1 MKRIVILSTC
11 VLLLIGCSK
20 AKEETSV
27 DTSNGPVVEKQDQRT
42 DSEKVLAMIQACVK
56 NYNEDDLEELRTY
69 YKSNIP
75 NLPLEIDSLPEINS
89 LEDLTELT
97 SEETSNVFYA
107 GMYSINQYKVI
118 FKVYYPSG
126 ADFWPNGEIE
136 FQIDPEN
143 VTVNNPDY
151 ENYRTSL
158 SYLLSEE
165 NNVIGMLYGT
175 NAEIADEPTLDDR
188 YYEVISING
197 TTYTSIQQL
206 KDYAESVFTIDY
218 LEENYYKNA
227 FEGDSPVYKEQDN
240 KLYCLSSDVTPLV
253 SYEYCPEYIIYVKDD
268 NGMVKVNL
276 LTKVMD
282 TILPDIKEITMHET
296 ENGYR
301 LASAG

>member
-1 MKRIVILSTC
+1 MKRIVILSAC
-11 VLLLIGCSK
+11 ALLLVGCSK
-20 AKEETSV
+20 TKEETSV

-56 NYNEDDLEELRTY
+56 NYNEDDLDELRTY

-75 NLPLEIDSLPEINS
+75 NLPLEIDSLPEVNS
-89 LEDLTELT
+89 LDDLTELT

-107 GMYSINQYKVI
+107 GMYSINQYNVI

-143 VTVNNPDY
+143 VTVNNPEY
-151 ENYRTSL
+151 EQYHDSL
-158 SYLLSEE
+158 SYLLAEE

-197 TTYTSIQQL
+197 TTYTSIQEL
-206 KDYAESVFTIDY
+206 KDYAESVFTTDY
-218 LEENYYKNA
+218 LKGNYYKNA

-240 KLYCLSSDVTPLV
+240 KLYCLSSDVTPIL
-253 SYEYCPEYIIYVKDD
+253 SYEYCPDYIIYVKDD
-268 NGMVKVNL
+268 NGTVKVNL
-276 LTKVMD
+276 LTKVVD

>member
-1 MKRIVILSTC
+1 MKRIVILSAC
-11 VLLLIGCSK
+11 ALLLVGCSK
-20 AKEETSV
+20 TKEETSV

-56 NYNEDDLEELRTY
+56 NYNEDDLDELRTY

-75 NLPLEIDSLPEINS
+75 NLPLEIDSLPEVNS
-89 LEDLTELT
+89 LDGLTELT

-107 GMYSINQYKVI
+107 GMYSINQYNVI

-143 VTVNNPDY
+143 VTVNNPEY
-151 ENYRTSL
+151 EQYRDSL
-158 SYLLSEE
+158 SYLLAEE

-197 TTYTSIQQL
+197 TTYTSIQEL
-206 KDYAESVFTIDY
+206 KDYAESVFTTGY

-240 KLYCLSSDVTPLV
+240 KLYCLSSDVTPIL
-253 SYEYCPEYIIYVKDD
+253 SYEYCPDYIIYVKDD
-268 NGMVKVNL
+268 NGTVKVNL

>member
-1 MKRIVILSTC
+1 MKQIVILSAC
-11 VLLLIGCSK
+11 ALLLVGCSK
-20 AKEETSV
+20 TKEETSV

-42 DSEKVLAMIQACVK
+42 DSEKVLAMIQACVR
-56 NYNEDDLEELRTY
+56 NYNEDDLDELRTY

-75 NLPLEIDSLPEINS
+75 NLPLEIDSLPEVNS

-107 GMYSINQYKVI
+107 GMYSINQYNVI

-143 VTVNNPDY
+143 VTVNNPEY
-151 ENYRTSL
+151 EQYRESL
-158 SYLLSEE
+158 SYLLAEE

-197 TTYTSIQQL
+197 TTYTSIQEL
-206 KDYAESVFTIDY
+206 KDYAESVFTTDY

-240 KLYCLSSDVTPLV
+240 KLYCLSSDVTPIL
-253 SYEYCPEYIIYVKDD
+253 SYEYCPDYIIYVKDD
-268 NGMVKVNL
+268 NGTVKVNL

>member
-20 AKEETSV
+20 TKEETSV

>member
-1 MKRIVILSTC
+1 MKQIVILSAC
-11 VLLLIGCSK
+11 ALLLVGCSK
-20 AKEETSV
+20 TKEETSV

-56 NYNEDDLEELRTY
+56 NYNEDDLDELRTY

-75 NLPLEIDSLPEINS
+75 NLPLEIDSLPEVNS

-107 GMYSINQYKVI
+107 GMYSINQYNVI

-143 VTVNNPDY
+143 VTVNNPEY
-151 ENYRTSL
+151 EQYRDSL
-158 SYLLSEE
+158 SYLLAEE

-197 TTYTSIQQL
+197 TTYTSIQEL
-206 KDYAESVFTIDY
+206 KDYAESVFTTDY

-240 KLYCLSSDVTPLV
+240 KLYCLSSDVTPIL
-253 SYEYCPEYIIYVKDD
+253 SYEYCPDYIIYVKDD
-268 NGMVKVNL
+268 NGTVKVNL

>member
-1 MKRIVILSTC
+1 MKQIVILSAC
-11 VLLLIGCSK
+11 ALLLVGCSK
-20 AKEETSV
+20 TKEETSV

-56 NYNEDDLEELRTY
+56 NYNEDDLDELRTY

-75 NLPLEIDSLPEINS
+75 NLPLEIDSLPEVNS

-107 GMYSINQYKVI
+107 GMYSINQYNVI

-143 VTVNNPDY
+143 VTVNNPEY
-151 ENYRTSL
+151 EQYRESL
-158 SYLLSEE
+158 SYLLAEE

-197 TTYTSIQQL
+197 ITYTSIQEL
-206 KDYAESVFTIDY
+206 KDYAESVFTTDY

-240 KLYCLSSDVTPLV
+240 KLYCLSSDVTPIL
-253 SYEYCPEYIIYVKDD
+253 SYEYCPDYIIYVKDD
-268 NGMVKVNL
+268 NGTVKVNL